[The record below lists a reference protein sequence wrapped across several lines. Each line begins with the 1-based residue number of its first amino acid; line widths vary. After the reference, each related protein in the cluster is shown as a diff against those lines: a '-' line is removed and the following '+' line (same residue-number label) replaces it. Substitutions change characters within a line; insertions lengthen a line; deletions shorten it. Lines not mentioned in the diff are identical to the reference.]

1 MTEHQ
6 CERRFAAPFVLLK
19 PLCSKRGG
27 EKKIMFYYPLSSCCF
42 VLRGSR
48 SEEVWPEEQRC
59 KAQHRAA
66 PLLLPGPFCPTT
78 PAPKGA
84 FGVLLGCWYPSR
96 SGRAELCSQPRC
108 LHRVPPHGSR
118 EGAAGPALPGE
129 AHLLLYDFYPPP
141 HCWGCQRV
149 AAGRWSRARFNGCR
163 CGAASCGTQRAGV
176 GARQCVSRAGR
187 WSGGPGLC
195 PIEFPGK
202 GSPGPCTTSFSQRK
216 PRAGTRAS
224 PVPSW
229 GRHQAQGGSGAAAA
243 PQHRTEPLPPWRH
256 GARLGGPGTTMDR
269 GPRKRGHDT
278 STMGTSAL
286 GTRCPQCRCPP
297 PCLSTPRAPRA
308 GGSAARLPAAS
319 PGALSAAPSRY
330 EIICYFSCKPAGGPF
345 PDGAREKPS
354 QPRCR

>member
-1 MTEHQ
+1 
-6 CERRFAAPFVLLK
+6 
-19 PLCSKRGG
+19 
-27 EKKIMFYYPLSSCCF
+27 MFYYPLRSCCF
-42 VLRGSR
+42 VLRGSL

-84 FGVLLGCWYPSR
+84 FGVLLGCWYPLR
-96 SGRAELCSQPRC
+96 SGKAPGPVGSIGS
-108 LHRVPPHGSR
+108 HRT
-118 EGAAGPALPGE
+118 GAGRGLRGPALPGE

-149 AAGRWSRARFNGCR
+149 ASGRWSRARFNGCR

-202 GSPGPCTTSFSQRK
+202 GSPGPCTTSLSQRK

-229 GRHQAQGGSGAAAA
+229 GRAVGCRHQARGGQGLLQPPSTARSLSHLGDMVQGWGDRA
-243 PQHRTEPLPPWRH
+243 PPWI
-256 GARLGGPGTTMDR
+256 GGQEKGDTTSPR
-269 GPRKRGHDT
+269 WGQVLWGHVGPE
-278 STMGTSAL
+278 
-286 GTRCPQCRCPP
+286 CRCPP

-308 GGSAARLPAAS
+308 GGSTARLPAAS

>member
-6 CERRFAAPFVLLK
+6 CERRFAAPSVLLK
-19 PLCSKRGG
+19 PPCSKRGG

-48 SEEVWPEEQRC
+48 SEEVWPEEQRR
-59 KAQHRAA
+59 KTQHRAA

-84 FGVLLGCWYPSR
+84 FGVLLGCWYPLR
-96 SGRAELCSQPRC
+96 SGKAPGPVGSIGS
-108 LHRVPPHGSR
+108 HRT
-118 EGAAGPALPGE
+118 GAGRGLRGPALPGE

-149 AAGRWSRARFNGCR
+149 ASGRWSRARFNGCR

-202 GSPGPCTTSFSQRK
+202 GSPGPCTTSLSQRK

-229 GRHQAQGGSGAAAA
+229 GRAVGCRHQAQGGVRGCCSPPAPHGASPTLETWCKAGGTGHHHGQGAKKKGTRRLHDGDKSFGNTLA
-243 PQHRTEPLPPWRH
+243 PSAGAPLP
-256 GARLGGPGTTMDR
+256 A
-269 GPRKRGHDT
+269 
-278 STMGTSAL
+278 S
-286 GTRCPQCRCPP
+286 PP
-297 PCLSTPRAPRA
+297 PEPPV
-308 GGSAARLPAAS
+308 PV
-319 PGALSAAPSRY
+319 GALRVSPWPARARSRQLR
-330 EIICYFSCKPAGGPF
+330 PAM
-345 PDGAREKPS
+345 K
-354 QPRCR
+354 